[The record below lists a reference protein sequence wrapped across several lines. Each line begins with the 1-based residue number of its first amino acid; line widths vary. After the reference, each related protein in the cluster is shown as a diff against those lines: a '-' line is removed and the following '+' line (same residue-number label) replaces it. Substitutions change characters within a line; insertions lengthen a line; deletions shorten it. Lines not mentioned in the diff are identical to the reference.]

1 MASLAKIHEA
11 TQTDM
16 TGGFQHITIPASRV
30 VDRVAEAAIRSALDA
45 GDTARAERLRSH
57 WWGFKEKRN

>member
-1 MASLAKIHEA
+1 
-11 TQTDM
+11 M

-30 VDRVAEAAIRSALDA
+30 VDRVAEAAIRRALDA